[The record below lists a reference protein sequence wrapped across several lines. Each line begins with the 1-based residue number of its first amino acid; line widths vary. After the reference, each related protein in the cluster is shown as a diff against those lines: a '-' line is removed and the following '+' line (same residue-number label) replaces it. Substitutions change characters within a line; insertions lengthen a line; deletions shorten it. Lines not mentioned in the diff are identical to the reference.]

1 MMWSVVLSTKGGVC
15 GERFVF
21 VVDNR
26 QDGDSDRSLT
36 RRRIYLTRDSNWR
49 LSTRCESRSSPRDAV
64 HSSAARYTRDLSE
77 MEGGF
82 SGQLA
87 DRVEV
92 TGLNRLLRQRLF
104 HPDEPTTVVTP
115 RAHMRSG
122 LAGKRALTPPLAL
135 CKPKCSRSTFPPYAI
150 NQPIGCFTTI
160 QIR

>member
-1 MMWSVVLSTKGGVC
+1 MTLWGRCMIKGLGSIRRVQNTTWSVVLSAKGGVC

-49 LSTRCESRSSPRDAV
+49 LSTRCDSRSSPRDAV

-122 LAGKRALTPPLAL
+122 LADKRALTTLPLPL
-135 CKPKCSRSTFPPYAI
+135 TS
-150 NQPIGCFTTI
+150 
-160 QIR
+160 